1 MSTKAEDTQK
11 NILDTARKHFLKD
24 GLTGASLRNIVK
36 DAGLTTG
43 AFYKYYPT
51 KEALFDALTDPYME
65 HIYQIYD
72 QIVEEFEKLSASD
85 QTRNMSDT
93 SSDGMEQ
100 MVDYIYDH
108 YDNFRLLLKCGDSG
122 KFELFIHNMVEREMK
137 SSLNYMEK
145 MKEYHGLYHVLGGT
159 ISIMDGKTMDDLNI
173 MSLFDRITPDT
184 KEVIIATNATREGE
198 TTALFLAKLLD
209 KKGVNTTRIAH
220 GLPIGSSLDYA
231 DELTLL
237 KSFEGRKK
245 V

>member
-1 MSTKAEDTQK
+1 
-11 NILDTARKHFLKD
+11 
-24 GLTGASLRNIVK
+24 
-36 DAGLTTG
+36 
-43 AFYKYYPT
+43 
-51 KEALFDALTDPYME
+51 
-65 HIYQIYD
+65 
-72 QIVEEFEKLSASD
+72 
-85 QTRNMSDT
+85 
-93 SSDGMEQ
+93 
-100 MVDYIYDH
+100 
-108 YDNFRLLLKCGDSG
+108 
-122 KFELFIHNMVEREMK
+122 
-137 SSLNYMEK
+137 